1 LAPRIVI
8 IGGGSNQWAP
18 SLLNDIANTRSLH
31 EAEIVLEDINPE
43 PLPRMA
49 EYVEHVA
56 RIRGIPLRA
65 TYTTDQRAALE
76 GADYV
81 VVAISTG
88 GFDSMRH
95 DVEIPARHGIKLS
108 VGDAGPAGVSRT
120 LRNVPVMVG
129 IARDMEEICPD
140 AWLLNLTNPMTQLVR
155 AMTRETNVKTVGLC
169 HEVTICRFYLSM
181 WLGESFMDLE
191 PTVVGVNHL
200 PFMTKLTVGAAGDGL
215 DRLRE
220 LVDGPPAARD
230 EKLPMAIPDG
240 IGLGPRP
247 NAGDE
252 WTKADLL
259 AVNQVKI
266 ELFRRFG
273 ALPASNDRHLCE
285 YFAGFLTEQSGWGDR
300 WRVHLTTIAER
311 EAYEQRYKDDL
322 AARLASDEVS
332 TMPSG
337 EMVAPLIDS
346 MLRDKRRTFPL
357 NLPNAGQATGIP
369 DAVVVETMCVA
380 DGDGVRGGEPAEAP
394 GVLGEYVRRMTAV
407 HELTVEA
414 SISGRRDDVLAAMLA
429 DPVASKIDYDE
440 MVAMTDELLAATKP
454 WLPQFA

>member
-1 LAPRIVI
+1 VAPRIVI
-8 IGGGSNQWAP
+8 IGGGSNQWTP

-56 RIRGIPLRA
+56 RIRDIPLRA
-65 TYTTDQRAALE
+65 TYTTDQRVALE

-88 GFDSMRH
+88 GFASMRH
-95 DVEIPARHGIKLS
+95 DVEVPARHGIKLS

-129 IARDMEEICPD
+129 IARDMHEICPE

-155 AMTRETNVKTVGLC
+155 AITRETNVKTVGLC

-181 WLGESFMDLE
+181 WLGETFMDLE

-200 PFMTKLTVGAAGDGL
+200 PFMTKLRVGDADDGL

-220 LVDGPPAARD
+220 LIDGPPDALD
-230 EKLPMAIPDG
+230 EKLPMAIPEG
-240 IGLGPRP
+240 IGHGPKP
-247 NAGDE
+247 GAGDE

-285 YFAGFLTEQSGWGDR
+285 YFAGFLTEQSSWGDR

-311 EAYEQRYKDDL
+311 EAWEQRYKEEL
-322 AARLASDEVS
+322 TTRLASNEVS
-332 TMPSG
+332 RMPSG

-346 MLRDKRRTFPL
+346 IIRDKRGTFPF
-357 NLPNAGQATGIP
+357 NIPNAGQAVGIP
-369 DAVVVETMCVA
+369 DDVVVETMCVA
-380 DGDGVRGGEPAEAP
+380 DGDAHARVRPSAYPTTSSSRPCASP
-394 GVLGEYVRRMTAV
+394 TA
-407 HELTVEA
+407 TACAAA
-414 SISGRRDDVLAAMLA
+414 SRPRHRACSASTCAA
-429 DPVASKIDYDE
+429 
-440 MVAMTDELLAATKP
+440 
-454 WLPQFA
+454 